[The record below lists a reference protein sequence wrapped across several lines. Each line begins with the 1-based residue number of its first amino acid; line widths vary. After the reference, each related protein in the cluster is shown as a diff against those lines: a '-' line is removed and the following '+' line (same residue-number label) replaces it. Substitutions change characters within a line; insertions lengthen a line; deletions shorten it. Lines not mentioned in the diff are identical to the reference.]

1 MSYKTYQFH
10 MHAAAISACITG
22 FLQNGEQHII
32 FSYHC
37 HHGITPRVCDLAL
50 RTPFA
55 TLMHY
60 YSVEDTIQMNKIKS
74 SKCLA
79 SPLAV

>member
-1 MSYKTYQFH
+1 
-10 MHAAAISACITG
+10 MHVAAISACITG

-32 FSYHC
+32 FSYHY

-50 RTPFA
+50 ITPFA
-55 TLMHY
+55 TPVHY
-60 YSVEDTIQMNKIKS
+60 YLVEDTIQVNKIES

>member
-1 MSYKTYQFH
+1 MRAKDILIAYPDDFH
-10 MHAAAISACITG
+10 ITLG
-22 FLQNGEQHII
+22 II

-37 HHGITPRVCDLAL
+37 HHGITSRVCDLAL

-55 TLMHY
+55 TPVHY
-60 YSVEDTIQMNKIKS
+60 YLVEDTIQVNKIES

-79 SPLAV
+79 NPLAV

>member
-1 MSYKTYQFH
+1 MP
-10 MHAAAISACITG
+10 AVAISACITG

-37 HHGITPRVCDLAL
+37 HHGITPKVCDLAL
-50 RTPFA
+50 RTLFA
-55 TLMHY
+55 TTVHY
-60 YSVEDTIQMNKIKS
+60 YLVEDTIQVNKIES